1 MNEIPKN
8 TPSIPQQPQKV
19 EAVKP
24 EPVQEQETKPVDN
37 APAKEINEIP
47 ENPADRST
55 VKTDNLENDLRVFAA
70 NPELAEKAMEVADL
84 AEKKYEAAG
93 IENPELKALNV
104 GKAFVEEFQK

>member
-1 MNEIPKN
+1 M
-8 TPSIPQQPQKV
+8 
-19 EAVKP
+19 
-24 EPVQEQETKPVDN
+24 
-37 APAKEINEIP
+37 
-47 ENPADRST
+47 
-55 VKTDNLENDLRVFAA
+55 RVFAA